1 MARKFSELRA
11 KLPQESRDRID
22 QRAKELL
29 AEMPLHQ
36 LRQALEF
43 SQEQMAE
50 VLGVNQSAISKM
62 EHRPDMYIS
71 TLRRY
76 IEAMGGE
83 LEVVATFSRG
93 SVRIDRLGTQL
104 VMAGDN
110 PDKSGQLDKVIA

>member
-1 MARKFSELRA
+1 MTRKFSELLD
-11 KLPQESRDRID
+11 KMPHESRERID

-29 AEMPLHQ
+29 AEMPLYQ

-50 VLGVNQSAISKM
+50 AMGVNQSAISKM
-62 EHRPDMYIS
+62 EHRPDMFIS

-83 LEVVATFSRG
+83 LEVVATFSGG
-93 SVRIDRLGTQL
+93 SVRIDKLGTHHL
-104 VMAGDN
+104 VED
-110 PDKSGQLDKVIA
+110 DQLDKVIA